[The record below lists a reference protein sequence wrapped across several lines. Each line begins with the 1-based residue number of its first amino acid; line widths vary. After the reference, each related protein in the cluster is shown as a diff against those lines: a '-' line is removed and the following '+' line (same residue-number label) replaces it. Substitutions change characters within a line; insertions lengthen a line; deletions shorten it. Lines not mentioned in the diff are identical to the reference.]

1 MIQVSEAG
9 RLLSPSRLASQLWF
23 EIKVSKISRTR
34 IKFCGLVRS
43 EDITFAAHLGVDA
56 IGLVFY
62 PKSPRFLSLEDA
74 QALRQILPSFVA
86 CVGLFVNADPALVR
100 EHRSKLGLDVVQFH
114 GDETLTQ
121 ISMSLGQEMLRPDDQ
136 KSNPTSSNSFGSNSA
151 APFWRALRVKPDSDL
166 LELSAP
172 YSAAE
177 ALLLDA
183 YSEAFGGTGQ
193 GFDWSQAKSLPSER
207 IILSG
212 GLDADSVSRGIAA
225 LNPLAVDVSSGIQA
239 EHARA
244 KSPQRMEQFMAA
256 VQQADFL
263 KVSR

>member
-1 MIQVSEAG
+1 
-9 RLLSPSRLASQLWF
+9 LASHLRF
-23 EIKVSKISRTR
+23 VNKVLKISRTR

-43 EDITFAAHLGVDA
+43 EDVVFAARLGVDA

-74 QALRQILPSFVA
+74 RALRQLLPSYVA

-100 EHRSKLGLDVVQFH
+100 EHRSKLGLDVIQFH
-114 GDETLTQ
+114 GDETVSHIAQ
-121 ISMSLGQEMLRPDDQ
+121 SMVPETHR
-136 KSNPTSSNSFGSNSA
+136 TSQPGSNQTGAVSTS
-151 APFWRALRVKPDSDL
+151 PFWRALRVKPDSDL

-183 YSEAFGGTGQ
+183 YSEAFGGTGK
-193 GFDWSQAKSLPSER
+193 GFDWSQAKALPSGR

-212 GLDADSVSRGIAA
+212 GLDADSVARGISA

-244 KSPQRMEQFMAA
+244 KSPERMEQFMAA

>member
-1 MIQVSEAG
+1 
-9 RLLSPSRLASQLWF
+9 
-23 EIKVSKISRTR
+23 
-34 IKFCGLVRS
+34 
-43 EDITFAAHLGVDA
+43 VDA

-62 PKSPRFLSLEDA
+62 PKSPRFLSLEEA
-74 QALRQILPSFVA
+74 RALRQLLPSYVA

-100 EHRSKLGLDVVQFH
+100 EHRRKLGLDVIQFH
-114 GDETLTQ
+114 GDETISQ
-121 ISMSLGQEMLRPDDQ
+121 IAQSTAPETHFASQPGCHQTGADA
-136 KSNPTSSNSFGSNSA
+136 TS
-151 APFWRALRVKPDSDL
+151 PFWRALRVRPDSDL
-166 LELSAP
+166 LELSAQ

-183 YSEAFGGTGQ
+183 YSEAFGGTGT
-193 GFDWSQAKSLPSER
+193 GFDWAQAKSLPSER

-212 GLDADSVSRGIAA
+212 GLDADSVSRGISV
-225 LNPLAVDVSSGIQA
+225 LSPLAVDVSSGIQA

-244 KSPQRMEQFMAA
+244 KSPERMEQFMAA

>member
-1 MIQVSEAG
+1 
-9 RLLSPSRLASQLWF
+9 LASLLRF
-23 EIKVSKISRTR
+23 VNKVPKISRTR

-43 EDITFAAHLGVDA
+43 EDVVFAARLGVDA

-74 QALRQILPSFVA
+74 RALRQLLPSYVA
-86 CVGLFVNADPALVR
+86 CVGLFVNADPSSVR
-100 EHRSKLGLDVVQFH
+100 EHRSKLGLDVIQFH
-114 GDETLTQ
+114 GDETMSQ
-121 ISMSLGQEMLRPDDQ
+121 ISQSLVPETLRTIQP
-136 KSNPTSSNSFGSNSA
+136 GSNQTGA
-151 APFWRALRVKPDSDL
+151 ASTSPFSTSPFSTSPFSTSPFWRALRVKPDSDL

-172 YSAAE
+172 YAAAE

-183 YSEAFGGTGQ
+183 YSEAYGGTGK

-212 GLDADSVSRGIAA
+212 GLDAGSVSRGISA
-225 LNPLAVDVSSGIQA
+225 LSPLAVDVSSGIQA

-244 KSPQRMEQFMAA
+244 KSPERMEQFMAA
-256 VQQADFL
+256 VQKADFL